1 MSFSRL
7 YLSQGR
13 NDKKNLGSTVLM
25 VNTICLGWN
34 RVKVS
39 ENLDVTGVIP
49 VAPVD
54 TSLTMQIY
62 VMRTQ
67 KRAASLVL
75 LILSPHDLGGS
86 KWS

>member
-39 ENLDVTGVIP
+39 ENLDVTAVIP

-67 KRAASLVL
+67 KRAASLV
-75 LILSPHDLGGS
+75 
-86 KWS
+86 

>member
-39 ENLDVTGVIP
+39 ENLDVTAVIP

-54 TSLTMQIY
+54 TSLTMQI
-62 VMRTQ
+62 Q

-75 LILSPHDLGGS
+75 LILSPHDLNDS
-86 KWS
+86 K